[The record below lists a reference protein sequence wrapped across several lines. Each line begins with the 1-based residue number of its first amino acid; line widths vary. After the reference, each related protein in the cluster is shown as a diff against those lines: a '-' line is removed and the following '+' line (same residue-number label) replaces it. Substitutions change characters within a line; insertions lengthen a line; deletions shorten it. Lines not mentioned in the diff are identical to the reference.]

1 MQIKDVIDIVDATSA
16 TLSGSSFDNVNLSGT
31 VFNNVNLAGTRFNDI
46 NFSGASFTDSNM
58 SGWSIDDVNFTGLK
72 LSNTNLSGAQITA
85 CRMTGRRSTAFRS
98 RISWLPTRRHRSRP
112 DIHSTSLN
120 SSIRLRWRNEWLS
133 SETMMRRVEPSGPF
147 TTSMPSILSIW

>member
-72 LSNTNLSGAQITA
+72 LSNTNLSGADN
-85 CRMTGRRSTAFRS
+85 R
-98 RISWLPTRRHRSRP
+98 LPNDRHEDRRHSSRGSAGCLQGGTGAGL
-112 DIHSTSLN
+112 I
-120 SSIRLRWRNEWLS
+120 
-133 SETMMRRVEPSGPF
+133 F
-147 TTSMPSILSIW
+147 TPPA